1 MGMSKTLEA
10 ICAMVDLS
18 KRYLGAFNLI
28 VTTKACVNQWRDEL
42 FWNFE
47 PEHRPRVLILKD
59 PKMSPEELLD
69 RGVEYVICSYQFVR
83 FRWEVYCRVVDAF
96 ASLKNGTVSEAK
108 ARGIKDQY
116 LFKPRQTN
124 SLHSGIYRLLGRPI
138 RCMILDEGHLI
149 KNERSSTYKALKN
162 VDARFVFTLTGT
174 LLVNRWMDAFGPISF
189 FKNRPFDT
197 RKRFSKAFCR
207 GDISSVVAEPS
218 RSKEARLVKFLQ
230 GVSRERNE
238 RQGEDIKGDEHHAG

>member
-10 ICAMVDLS
+10 ISAMVDLS
-18 KRYLGAFNLI
+18 KRYLGGFNLI

-47 PEHRPRVLILKD
+47 PEHRPRVLILED

-69 RGVEYVICSYQFVR
+69 RGVES
-83 FRWEVYCRVVDAF
+83 
-96 ASLKNGTVSEAK
+96 
-108 ARGIKDQY
+108 
-116 LFKPRQTN
+116 
-124 SLHSGIYRLLGRPI
+124 
-138 RCMILDEGHLI
+138 MILDEGHLI

-162 VDARFVFTLTGT
+162 IDARFVFTLTGA
-174 LLVNRWMDAFGPISF
+174 LLVNRWIDAFGPISF
-189 FKNRPFDT
+189 LKNHPFDT

-218 RSKEARLVKFLQ
+218 RSKEARLVKFLP

-238 RQGEDIKGDEHHAG
+238 RQGEDIEGDEHDTG